1 MKNTVQRNT
10 VQRNTVQRIAI
21 ATAATGAAAALTAA
35 VVPATATASPASTRS
50 GASAPAGSAL
60 QRAADR
66 LVEDGQPGVIAL
78 SRRGDR
84 VTRVTAGVA
93 DTATRRKMT
102 PDLRFR
108 IASVTKTFTAAVV
121 LRLVAEHRLS
131 LDDTVARHL
140 PGVLTRNG
148 NDGRKITVRQLL
160 AQTSGLNEYVQ
171 DPRIWQDGGRV
182 WKPRELVDIAQEKA
196 PLSRPGAKWN
206 YANTNYVLAGMIVE
220 KVTGRP
226 FGVELQRR
234 VVGPLKL
241 RHTFLPVAD
250 TGFHGAYV
258 HGYLDRY
265 GDVSTAISPSS
276 GWTSGGI
283 VSTVDDVARFQ
294 RALVTGRLLPKGV
307 QKAMMTTRP
316 VTDDWVK
323 EDYGL
328 GLARIKTTCGYA
340 WGHDGGWP
348 GYRTWSYT
356 TRDGGRQAVITYNQS
371 SPALEARPAFR
382 ADITKA
388 IDAALCR

>member
-1 MKNTVQRNT
+1 
-10 VQRNTVQRIAI
+10 A
-21 ATAATGAAAALTAA
+21 ATASAAATGPRTSGAAGAATGRAAL
-35 VVPATATASPASTRS
+35 
-50 GASAPAGSAL
+50 
-60 QRAADR
+60 QQAADR
-66 LVEDGQPGVIAL
+66 LVRDGQPGVIAL
-78 SRRGDR
+78 SRRGGE

-93 DTATRRKMT
+93 NTATGQKMT

-131 LDDTVARHL
+131 LDDSVARWL
-140 PGVLTRNG
+140 PGVVARNG
-148 NDGRKITVRQLL
+148 NDGRRITVRQLL

-171 DPRIWQDGGRV
+171 DPRIWQDPARV

-206 YANTNYVLAGMIVE
+206 YANTNYILAGMIVE
-220 KVTGRP
+220 KATGRP
-226 FGVELQRR
+226 FGEELQRR
-234 VVGPLKL
+234 IVKPLKL

-250 TGFHGAYV
+250 TGFHGPYA
-258 HGYLDRY
+258 HGYFDQY
-265 GDVSTAISPSS
+265 GDVSTMISPSS

-294 RALVTGRLLPKGV
+294 RALVTGRLLPPRV

-328 GLARIKTTCGYA
+328 GLARIRTSCGFA

-356 TRDGGRQAVITYNQS
+356 SRDGGRQAVVTYNQS
-371 SPALEARPAFR
+371 SPALEAEPAFR

>member
-1 MKNTVQRNT
+1 MKNN
-10 VQRNTVQRIAI
+10 VQRIAAASL
-21 ATAATGAAAALTAA
+21 ATAALTAA
-35 VVPATATASPASTRS
+35 AVPAMATASSAVTASS
-50 GASAPAGSAL
+50 ASHASKASAL
-60 QRAADR
+60 QKAADQ
-66 LVEDGQPGVIAL
+66 LVKDGQPGVIAL
-78 SRRGDR
+78 SRKGED
-84 VTRVTAGVA
+84 VTRVTAGYA
-93 DTATRRKMT
+93 DTKTHRKMT
-102 PDLRFR
+102 PELRFR
-108 IASVTKTFTAAVV
+108 IASVTKTFTSAVV
-121 LRLVAEHRLS
+121 LQLVAEHRLS
-131 LDDTVARHL
+131 LDDTVARRL

-171 DPRIWQDGGRV
+171 DQRIWQDPARV

-220 KVTGRP
+220 KATGHP

-234 VVGPLKL
+234 IVAPLKL
-241 RHTFLPVAD
+241 RHTFLPTSG
-250 TGFHGAYV
+250 TGFHGSYV
-258 HGYLDRY
+258 HGYFDQY
-265 GDVSTAISPSS
+265 GDVSTMINPSS

-294 RALVTGRLLPKGV
+294 RALVTGRLLPARV

-316 VTDDWVK
+316 VVDDWVK

-328 GLARIKTTCGYA
+328 GLARIKTSCGFA

-356 TRDGGRQAVITYNQS
+356 SADGRRQAVVTYNQS
-371 SPALEARPAFR
+371 SPALEAKPAFR

-388 IDAALCR
+388 INAALCR

>member
-1 MKNTVQRNT
+1 MNAPVGRLKHVKNTK
-10 VQRNTVQRIAI
+10 QRIAL
-21 ATAATGAAAALTAA
+21 ASAATLATAALTAA
-35 VVPATATASPASTRS
+35 VAVPVTATAASASPAQGST
-50 GASAPAGSAL
+50 AQKSAL
-60 QRAADR
+60 QKAADQ
-66 LVEDGQPGVIAL
+66 LVKDGQPGVIAL

-84 VTRVTAGVA
+84 VTHVTAGVA
-93 DTATRRKMT
+93 NTATGQKMRA
-102 PDLRFR
+102 DLRFR
-108 IASVTKTFTAAVV
+108 IASVTKTFTAAIV
-121 LRLVAEHRLS
+121 LQLVAEHRLS
-131 LDDTVARHL
+131 LDDTVARRL

-171 DPRIWQDGGRV
+171 DPRIWQDATRV

-220 KVTGRP
+220 KVTGHP

-234 VVGPLKL
+234 IVAPLKL

-250 TGFHGAYV
+250 TGFHGSYV
-258 HGYLDRY
+258 HGYFDQY
-265 GDVSTAISPSS
+265 GDVSTMISPSS

-294 RALVTGRLLPKGV
+294 KALVTGKLLPARV

-316 VTDDWVK
+316 VTDDWIK

-328 GLARIKTTCGYA
+328 GLARIRTSCGFA

-356 TRDGGRQAVITYNQS
+356 SRDGKRQAVITYNQS

-388 IDAALCR
+388 VDAALCR

>member
-1 MKNTVQRNT
+1 MNNTM
-10 VQRNTVQRIAI
+10 QRIASASL
-21 ATAATGAAAALTAA
+21 ATAALTAA
-35 VVPATATASPASTRS
+35 VVPATALAASAST
-50 GASAPAGSAL
+50 APKASAL
-60 QRAADR
+60 QQAADR
-66 LVEDGQPGVIAL
+66 LVKDGQPGVIAL
-78 SRRGDR
+78 SRRGDK
-84 VTRVTAGVA
+84 VTHVTAGYA
-93 DTATRRKMT
+93 NTATHQKMT

-108 IASVTKTFTAAVV
+108 IASVSKTFTAAIV
-121 LRLVAEHRLS
+121 LQLVAEHKLS
-131 LDDTVARHL
+131 LDDTVARRL

-171 DPRIWQDGGRV
+171 DPRIWQNPGRV

-196 PLSRPGAKWN
+196 PLSKPGAKWN

-220 KVTGRP
+220 KVTGHP

-234 VVGPLKL
+234 IVKPLKL

-250 TGFHGAYV
+250 TGFHGSYV
-258 HGYLDRY
+258 HGYFGQY
-265 GDVSTAISPSS
+265 GDVSTMISPSS
-276 GWTSGGI
+276 GWASGGI

-294 RALVTGRLLPKGV
+294 RALVTGKLLPARV

-323 EDYGL
+323 ENYGL
-328 GLARIKTTCGYA
+328 GLARIKTSCGFA

-356 TRDGGRQAVITYNQS
+356 SPDGKRQAVITYNQS
-371 SPALEARPAFR
+371 DPGLEAKPAFR

>member
-1 MKNTVQRNT
+1 MKNTM
-10 VQRNTVQRIAI
+10 QRIAI
-21 ATAATGAAAALTAA
+21 ASLATAALTAA
-35 VVPATATASPASTRS
+35 VAPVTAVAASASTPS
-50 GASAPAGSAL
+50 GASAQAGALKQTAL
-60 QRAADR
+60 QKAVDQ
-66 LVEDGQPGVIAL
+66 LVKDGQPGVIAL
-78 SRRGDR
+78 SRRGDE
-84 VTRVTAGVA
+84 VTHVTAGFA
-93 DTATRRKMT
+93 NTATRQKMT

-108 IASVTKTFTAAVV
+108 IASVTKTFTSAVV
-121 LRLVAEHRLS
+121 LQLVAEHRLS
-131 LDDTVARHL
+131 LDDTVARWL
-140 PGVLTRNG
+140 PGVLIRNG

-160 AQTSGLNEYVQ
+160 AQTSGLNEYATDPRLWQ
-171 DPRIWQDGGRV
+171 DPARV

-220 KVTGRP
+220 KATGHP

-234 VVGPLKL
+234 IVKPLKL
-241 RHTFLPVAD
+241 RHTFLPTAD
-250 TGFHGAYV
+250 TGFHGSYV
-258 HGYLDRY
+258 HGYFGQY
-265 GDVSTAISPSS
+265 GDMSTVISPSS

-294 RALVTGRLLPKGV
+294 RALVTGRLLPARV
-307 QKAMMTTRP
+307 QKALMTTRP

-328 GLARIKTTCGYA
+328 GLARIKTSCGFA

-356 TRDGGRQAVITYNQS
+356 SRDGRRQAVITYNQS
-371 SPALEARPAFR
+371 DPALEAKPAFR